1 MTDHKTSP
9 DAPSPETKSSPLKRL
24 LPLAILVLGL
34 ALFFIFDLGRFI
46 SISVLAENY
55 VAITGWVADNLLLA
69 LAAFFALYTIAVAFS
84 LPIASTLTLAGGA
97 VLGYIAAPVIILAAT
112 LGALILFLAA
122 RGAFADTLA
131 KRCGPFMAKISEG
144 FQDQP
149 FFWLL
154 ALRLIPLAP
163 FWAVNI
169 APALLGMRTS
179 SYVSATLIG
188 IAPGTT
194 VYVAVGR
201 GFDAVLAAG
210 KVPDLSTL
218 GDIRIIAPLVGLG
231 VLALIPILAKKFL
244 KKGQ

>member
-1 MTDHKTSP
+1 MADTTTP
-9 DAPSPETKSSPLKRL
+9 DQPQSLIKRL
-24 LPLAILVLGL
+24 MPLVILAIGL
-34 ALFFIFDLGRFI
+34 ILFFIFDLGRFI

-55 VAITGWVADNLLLA
+55 LGITAWVSANLVLA
-69 LAAFFALYTIAVAFS
+69 LVAYFALYTIAVAFS
-84 LPIASTLTLAGGA
+84 LPIASPLTLAGGA
-97 VLGYIAAPVIILAAT
+97 VLGYIAAPVIIIAAT

-122 RGAFADTLA
+122 RGAFADLLA

-179 SYVSATLIG
+179 SYIAATLIG

-210 KVPDLSTL
+210 KAPDLSTL

>member
-1 MTDHKTSP
+1 MTEP
-9 DAPSPETKSSPLKRL
+9 SSPSSPQAALIKRM
-24 LPLAILVLGL
+24 LPILVLALGL
-34 ALFFIFDLGRFI
+34 GLFFAFDLGRFI
-46 SISVLAENY
+46 SIAVLAENY
-55 VAITGWVADNLLLA
+55 VAITAWVADHLVLA
-69 LAAFFALYTIAVAFS
+69 VAAYFALYVIAVAFS
-84 LPIASTLTLAGGA
+84 LPIATPLTLAGGA
-97 VLGYIAAPVIILAAT
+97 VLGYVAAPVIILAAT

-122 RGAFADTLA
+122 RGAFADVLA
-131 KRCGPFMAKISEG
+131 KRCGPFMSKISEG
-144 FQDQP
+144 FQEQP

-169 APALLGMRTS
+169 APALLGMRSS
-179 SYVSATLIG
+179 SYIMATLIG

-210 KVPDLSTL
+210 KAPDLSTL
-218 GDIRIIAPLVGLG
+218 GDIRIIAPLAGLG
-231 VLALIPILAKKFL
+231 LLALIPILAKKFL